1 MIEVSS
7 EGPLVTIADGDVRS
21 GWRVFHHRTLTAD
34 LSAEQLDDAEMATRK
49 REALPLIWA
58 VPLDASRSRGRFWAF
73 FPTETETTLA
83 GILNAPWKTNADRQN
98 PLPGPFNQ
106 RLLKEFVDVVVR
118 AWRELV
124 DEHDPGSLLDL
135 LPVRDQDAKNWAD
148 RAMGEGLYRELAKV
162 SSVPDEA
169 GELSQPAAV
178 LLRPGQVMWDGG
190 RKWLAESPDAEG
202 EGDLSWVH
210 PSVET
215 RERRPRAE
223 RLGCPGG
230 ALRAWLSKEPS
241 RPDRRSLPREAAPQ
255 RRRQGDLRGDE

>member
-1 MIEVSS
+1 
-7 EGPLVTIADGDVRS
+7 
-21 GWRVFHHRTLTAD
+21 
-34 LSAEQLDDAEMATRK
+34 
-49 REALPLIWA
+49 
-58 VPLDASRSRGRFWAF
+58 
-73 FPTETETTLA
+73 
-83 GILNAPWKTNADRQN
+83 
-98 PLPGPFNQ
+98 
-106 RLLKEFVDVVVR
+106 
-118 AWRELV
+118 
-124 DEHDPGSLLDL
+124 
-135 LPVRDQDAKNWAD
+135 
-148 RAMGEGLYRELAKV
+148 MGEGLYRELAKV

-230 ALRAWLSKEPS
+230 ALRAWLENVAAEGTGASS
-241 RPDRRSLPREAAPQ
+241 ARALSLVEALFTGLNQYALPEVKAACIVLSGAIPLEAADGSLCFPVEGVSVPEGISVVHAEVLADKSAHETLPKEILASVN
-255 RRRQGDLRGDE
+255 RRQ